1 MFKNKSSGL
10 LWLLCGSLLVTSCA
24 TPPTQERPITAQEL
38 AEMGIMP
45 PQSITQPDT
54 LPITELQ
61 TAQAEPLQ
69 QVNQPGGLPAVQTR
83 RGEDLDLSQLG
94 PDAPIDL
101 NFEQAEL
108 RQVIDTIASALEIPT
123 VIDPTIN
130 DKVTIR
136 TPPENKLKGADLWP
150 LLQLL
155 LVDAGVTMERKGNV
169 YHFKKEGPTVPGTIG
184 TERGIGGSHAAEV
197 LQVTPLRYISAEAAI
212 NVLSPLLQP
221 TGRILSLPS
230 LNVIGIIASPDR
242 VERVNQ
248 LLRIVDA
255 DPFLHRGMR
264 LFRLQNSKA
273 SEVQADL
280 DKIMQ
285 AMAGGSPSAYQVLSL
300 ERINGLLVIAPPNS
314 GFKEVEMWV
323 NILDERSEESTE
335 QVFIYNVRNLD
346 AKELA
351 STLSSVFE
359 SEREEDQVTPQN
371 EEQNE
376 AASSRMFQIDDG
388 IIVETT
394 PEQTNQPATGS
405 PTAVS
410 AKLTVKIIADEK
422 TNSLIVRATPRDYR
436 QLLETIRILDRAPK
450 EVMVNVVIAEV
461 TLDETTQYGIDWQ
474 GILGNARGT
483 IGFNAGTPGGNLPS
497 DVNTSTQGETSS
509 TVSVGGLTGFTLNY
523 VSGGLTALL
532 NLIDENSDVR
542 VLSRPSVLVRNNEEA
557 RIEVG
562 SREPIPGAS
571 NVSAGGQIVNSA
583 PQYESVGVILSV
595 EPRINDDGIIN
606 LKISQEISSLGPTR
620 NGNPSFDQRKVETL
634 VVVRNGTPIVIG
646 GLIQDRY
653 NNSRGGITGLQSIP
667 ILGESLFSSTSKNY
681 QRTELV
687 LMMVPEIV
695 NPEID
700 NSPIVQQFKA
710 RMKAIGNMLNRET
723 FHLYSL
729 DRLRMVTEETPLVMP

>member
-1 MFKNKSSGL
+1 
-10 LWLLCGSLLVTSCA
+10 
-24 TPPTQERPITAQEL
+24 
-38 AEMGIMP
+38 
-45 PQSITQPDT
+45 
-54 LPITELQ
+54 
-61 TAQAEPLQ
+61 
-69 QVNQPGGLPAVQTR
+69 
-83 RGEDLDLSQLG
+83 
-94 PDAPIDL
+94 
-101 NFEQAEL
+101 
-108 RQVIDTIASALEIPT
+108 
-123 VIDPTIN
+123 
-130 DKVTIR
+130 
-136 TPPENKLKGADLWP
+136 
-150 LLQLL
+150 
-155 LVDAGVTMERKGNV
+155 MERKGSV
-169 YHFKKEGPTVPGTIG
+169 YHFKKEGPTLPSTIG
-184 TERGIGGSHAAEV
+184 TEGGVSGSNASEV
-197 LQVTPLRYISAEAAI
+197 LQVTPLRYISAEAAV
-212 NVLSPLLQP
+212 NVLTPLLQP
-221 TGRILSLPS
+221 NGRILSLPS

-248 LLRIVDA
+248 LLKIVDA

-273 SEVQADL
+273 GEVQADL

-285 AMAGGSPSAYQVLSL
+285 AMAGGTPSAYQVLSL

-323 NILDERSEESTE
+323 KILDERSEESTE

-359 SEREEDQVTPQN
+359 SEREEDQVTQ
-371 EEQNE
+371 QNE
-376 AASSRMFQIDDG
+376 AQNQNEQPSSRLFQTDDG
-388 IIVETT
+388 ITIVETT
-394 PEQTNQPATGS
+394 PEQTNQPSGS

-483 IGFNAGTPGGNLPS
+483 IGFNAGTPGGNLPA
-497 DVNTSTQGETSS
+497 DVSTSTEGESSS

-523 VSGGLTALL
+523 ISGGLTALL
-532 NLIDENSDVR
+532 NLIDQNSDVR

-653 NNSRGGITGLQSIP
+653 NNSRDGITGLQRIP
-667 ILGESLFSSTSKNY
+667 LLGDTLFASTTKNY

-710 RMKAIGNMLNRET
+710 RMEAIGDMLNRET

-729 DRLRMVTEETPLVMP
+729 DRLRMVTEEPLPMP